1 MYAVRAVPGQMTRD
15 RPRCFLTLA
24 TTAMS
29 HDHHHHH
36 HAPEHLNRAF
46 LWGIGLNIAFVIA
59 EAVAGFVFGS
69 LGLLSDAGHNLSDVI
84 SLVLALVAFR
94 LAQVKPSH
102 LYTYGYKKSTVLVSL
117 LNAIILLVAVGFIIA
132 ECVEKLRHPQPLEGS
147 AIAWIAGIGIVV
159 NGLTAWLFFKDRA
172 HDLNVKGAF
181 LHMAADTL
189 VSIGVLVSGVI
200 IAHTGWYIIDPVIG
214 LIVAFIILLSTWDL
228 LHDSIRLSLDG
239 VPAGID
245 SEEIARL
252 LLSDPRVVEVHHL
265 HIWAIS
271 TTQNALTAHIVV
283 DSFDDTESL
292 KHDLRHHLQEKN
304 IQHATFELER
314 PGEHCHA
321 DCC

>member
-1 MYAVRAVPGQMTRD
+1 M
-15 RPRCFLTLA
+15 
-24 TTAMS
+24 
-29 HDHHHHH
+29 
-36 HAPEHLNRAF
+36 
-46 LWGIGLNIAFVIA
+46 
-59 EAVAGFVFGS
+59 
-69 LGLLSDAGHNLSDVI
+69 
-84 SLVLALVAFR
+84 
-94 LAQVKPSH
+94 
-102 LYTYGYKKSTVLVSL
+102 
-117 LNAIILLVAVGFIIA
+117 
-132 ECVEKLRHPQPLEGS
+132 
-147 AIAWIAGIGIVV
+147 
-159 NGLTAWLFFKDRA
+159 
-172 HDLNVKGAF
+172 
-181 LHMAADTL
+181 
-189 VSIGVLVSGVI
+189 
-200 IAHTGWYIIDPVIG
+200 
-214 LIVAFIILLSTWDL
+214 AFIILLSTWDL

>member
-1 MYAVRAVPGQMTRD
+1 
-15 RPRCFLTLA
+15 
-24 TTAMS
+24 
-29 HDHHHHH
+29 
-36 HAPEHLNRAF
+36 
-46 LWGIGLNIAFVIA
+46 
-59 EAVAGFVFGS
+59 
-69 LGLLSDAGHNLSDVI
+69 
-84 SLVLALVAFR
+84 
-94 LAQVKPSH
+94 
-102 LYTYGYKKSTVLVSL
+102 
-117 LNAIILLVAVGFIIA
+117 
-132 ECVEKLRHPQPLEGS
+132 
-147 AIAWIAGIGIVV
+147 
-159 NGLTAWLFFKDRA
+159 
-172 HDLNVKGAF
+172 
-181 LHMAADTL
+181 MAADTL

-200 IAHTGWYIIDPVIG
+200 IAHTGWYIIDPIIG

-292 KHDLRHHLQEKN
+292 KHDLRHLLQEKN

>member
-15 RPRCFLTLA
+15 HPRCFLTLA

-147 AIAWIAGIGIVV
+147 AIAW
-159 NGLTAWLFFKDRA
+159 
-172 HDLNVKGAF
+172 
-181 LHMAADTL
+181 MP
-189 VSIGVLVSGVI
+189 VSG
-200 IAHTGWYIIDPVIG
+200 
-214 LIVAFIILLSTWDL
+214 LSSTASR
-228 LHDSIRLSLDG
+228 HGCFSKT
-239 VPAGID
+239 VPTT
-245 SEEIARL
+245 
-252 LLSDPRVVEVHHL
+252 
-265 HIWAIS
+265 S
-271 TTQNALTAHIVV
+271 T
-283 DSFDDTESL
+283 
-292 KHDLRHHLQEKN
+292 
-304 IQHATFELER
+304 
-314 PGEHCHA
+314 
-321 DCC
+321 